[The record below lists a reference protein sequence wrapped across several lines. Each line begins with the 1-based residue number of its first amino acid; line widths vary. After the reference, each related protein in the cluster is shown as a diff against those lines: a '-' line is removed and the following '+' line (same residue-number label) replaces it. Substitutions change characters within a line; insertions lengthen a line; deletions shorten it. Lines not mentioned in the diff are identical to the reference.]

1 MGYQKSDFG
10 GGKMQNR
17 RSNSKNSARSQIV
30 ALAKRRGIRYQRLA
44 DDELAEVVTRLSD
57 DDVATDDVEDLVVA
71 LKRSGAISGS
81 EMVDLLG
88 QYLNEKYH
96 VRSV

>member
-1 MGYQKSDFG
+1 
-10 GGKMQNR
+10 MQNR
-17 RSNSKNSARSQIV
+17 RSNSRNSARARIY
-30 ALAKRRGIRYQRLA
+30 ALAKSKGVRYQRLA

-57 DDVATDDVEDLVVA
+57 DDLATDNVEDLVVA

-88 QYLNEKYH
+88 QYLNEKYD
-96 VRSV
+96 VRPV

>member
-1 MGYQKSDFG
+1 
-10 GGKMQNR
+10 MQNR
-17 RSNSKNSARSQIV
+17 RPNSTTSARSRIF
-30 ALAKRRGIRYQRLA
+30 ALAKSRGVRYQRLA
-44 DDELAEVVTRLSD
+44 ADELAEVVARLSD
-57 DDVATDDVEDLVVA
+57 DDVATDDVENLVVA

>member
-1 MGYQKSDFG
+1 MKT
-10 GGKMQNR
+10 
-17 RSNSKNSARSQIV
+17 SARTQIF
-30 ALAKRRGIRYQRLA
+30 ALAKSRGIRYQRLA
-44 DDELAEVVTRLSD
+44 DDELAEVVTRLSG

>member
-1 MGYQKSDFG
+1 
-10 GGKMQNR
+10 
-17 RSNSKNSARSQIV
+17 
-30 ALAKRRGIRYQRLA
+30 LAE
-44 DDELAEVVTRLSD
+44 DDLAEVVTRLSD
-57 DDVATDDVEDLVVA
+57 DEVATDDVEDLVVA
-71 LKRSGAISGS
+71 LRRSGTISGS

>member
-1 MGYQKSDFG
+1 
-10 GGKMQNR
+10 
-17 RSNSKNSARSQIV
+17 
-30 ALAKRRGIRYQRLA
+30 
-44 DDELAEVVTRLSD
+44 LAEIVTRLSD

>member
-1 MGYQKSDFG
+1 ME
-10 GGKMQNR
+10 NR

-30 ALAKRRGIRYQRLA
+30 ALAKSRGIRYQRLA

-57 DDVATDDVEDLVVA
+57 DNVATDDVEDLVVA

-81 EMVDLLG
+81 GMVDLLS

-96 VRSV
+96 VQSVWRF